1 MPHGTLEVNCVA
13 GRQLR
18 DVEMFG
24 KQDPYLKLAL
34 ETQTQKTRAH
44 ASGGRNP
51 TWNTTLVFNIFE
63 GARALRVEAWDEDA
77 TSDDLIGMTTIDLS
91 RAFATGVDDQWFPLF
106 TKSGKPA
113 GEVHLVLYFKN
124 HMQGQQPPPQ
134 GQPGYSTLP
143 PPGAYPGQPPAYPT
157 YPGQAPPS
165 PQPGYAPPA
174 GPYGYPADTKSAPPG
189 GPGPYGYPSNAPP
202 PAAAGPFMMG
212 GQPQGPGPYGYPA
225 PGPAGP
231 LRVPQGQQPGRTATR
246 RAASR
251 SIPRRGGQQYLRR
264 AGSSTLRRADSTHRL
279 ARSTHRPV
287 LGTRRTKRATGWRV
301 LPPRPPGSRART

>member
-51 TWNTTLVFNIFE
+51 TWNTTLSFNIFE
-63 GARALRVEAWDEDA
+63 GARSMRVEAWDEDA

-113 GEVHLVLYFKN
+113 GEVHLVIYFRAAYAPFN
-124 HMQGQQPPPQ
+124 QGGNPQFNQGGNPQFLQQSSSPVQSSYKPVKDH
-134 GQPGYSTLP
+134 STLETVAMV
-143 PPGAYPGQPPAYPT
+143 GAGVAGAAALGFLGKQALDAYKKKDHKDGAHP
-157 YPGQAPPS
+157 
-165 PQPGYAPPA
+165 
-174 GPYGYPADTKSAPPG
+174 SAP
-189 GPGPYGYPSNAPP
+189 
-202 PAAAGPFMMG
+202 AAGK
-212 GQPQGPGPYGYPA
+212 
-225 PGPAGP
+225 
-231 LRVPQGQQPGRTATR
+231 
-246 RAASR
+246 
-251 SIPRRGGQQYLRR
+251 
-264 AGSSTLRRADSTHRL
+264 H
-279 ARSTHRPV
+279 
-287 LGTRRTKRATGWRV
+287 
-301 LPPRPPGSRART
+301 